1 MNQSWVKRQVQGS
14 HASSLR
20 LVRSDADIML
30 FPKRLPVSDAQLRR
44 VAAQARRL
52 ADQAYDDVRLNGDD
66 PVLKPGEWQ
75 LFHRFPVVTR
85 NLTSVWRMMAAR
97 SFDDLAEELQA
108 GSVHPHTLGEH
119 VALSLVLNDC
129 KPAVDHA
136 GVLAMRGQLVDE
148 ALVDALH
155 DPASPQARR
164 LGADP
169 DIWFA
174 PLIAG
179 RERDPGRGFRG
190 WQ

>member
-1 MNQSWVKRQVQGS
+1 M
-14 HASSLR
+14 
-20 LVRSDADIML
+20 RSDADVVL

-44 VAAQARRL
+44 VAAQALRL

-66 PVLKPGEWQ
+66 PVLKHSEWQ

-97 SFDDLAEELQA
+97 SFDDLAEELHA
-108 GSVHPHTLGEH
+108 GSVYPHTVGEH
-119 VALSLVLNDC
+119 VALSLVLADC
-129 KPAVDHA
+129 RPVIDHA
-136 GVLAMRGQLVDE
+136 GVLALRGRLVDE

-155 DPASPQARR
+155 DPASPQARG

-169 DIWFA
+169 DLWFA